1 MSAVTRPLQ
10 CAAGWSHGFGGCT
23 RCNEVDLS
31 HAFGL
36 GPVLGMLFVLAV
48 LGGIGFGVKRK
59 LDKHKDKEFGE
70 LEAARKKYVI
80 LHVRGVGGKFED
92 EDELSKVFSSIGN
105 LVETTVRHREDEAT
119 GANTSWALVTM
130 ATLMCAEKVLASSVQ
145 LEEQGLTVALFS
157 QKKADASTGDMREVL
172 DEVRHNLDEDDIDE
186 DTTKDDLE
194 KRARK
199 EAAMADVKG
208 LYKMAGSQVKTYL

>member
-10 CAAGWSHGFGGCT
+10 CAAGWTLGFGGCT

-36 GPVLGMLFVLAV
+36 GPVLGMLFVLGA
-48 LGGIGFGVKRK
+48 LGGCAFGVKRK

-92 EDELSKVFSSIGN
+92 KDELSKVFSSIGN
-105 LVETTVRHREDEAT
+105 LVQTTVRHREDEAT

-157 QKKADASTGDMREVL
+157 QKQADASTGAMTKVL
-172 DEVRHNLDEDDIDE
+172 DEVRDEHLDDIDE

-208 LYKMAGSQVKTYL
+208 LYKMAASQVKTYL

>member
-1 MSAVTRPLQ
+1 
-10 CAAGWSHGFGGCT
+10 
-23 RCNEVDLS
+23 
-31 HAFGL
+31 
-36 GPVLGMLFVLAV
+36 MLFVLGA
-48 LGGIGFGVKRK
+48 LGGCAFGVKRK

-92 EDELSKVFSSIGN
+92 KDELSKVFSSIGN
-105 LVETTVRHREDEAT
+105 LVQTTVRHREDEAT

-157 QKKADASTGDMREVL
+157 QKQADASTGAMTKVL
-172 DEVRHNLDEDDIDE
+172 DEVRDEHLDDIDE

-208 LYKMAGSQVKTYL
+208 LYKMAASQVKTYL